1 MSQSVNF
8 GGFFWNYSRS
18 YIILRICLPK
28 RQRSTVKSKPLCRI
42 FLRKTKII
50 CFYFPQDFKI
60 IFCINFTDTVF
71 ILNYEC
77 YGSTKFCA
85 YIGKSQ
91 NCKPCLL
98 SYPIPWESQFSFTS
112 EQKKNV
118 LLKCNSEVI
127 KTASGAAG
135 SQHLRCILWD
145 TGATLI
151 FVCVWCPSHVQ
162 ISITSTL
169 ICLVWGRPFPWVYTC
184 YYSFLLFKSLLTQG
198 FPFTLHDICLWHV
211 VLEVDIAGKMLK
223 PFLFMRWK
231 ERNIIFKNHS
241 NSYW

>member
-1 MSQSVNF
+1 M
-8 GGFFWNYSRS
+8 
-18 YIILRICLPK
+18 
-28 RQRSTVKSKPLCRI
+28 
-42 FLRKTKII
+42 
-50 CFYFPQDFKI
+50 
-60 IFCINFTDTVF
+60 CINFTDTVF

-85 YIGKSQ
+85 YTGKSQ

-169 ICLVWGRPFPWVYTC
+169 ICLVWGCPFPWVCTC
-184 YYSFLLFKSLLTQG
+184 YYSFLLFKTLLTQG
-198 FPFTLHDICLWHV
+198 FPFTNFTWQLFVARGTRSWYSWKDVKTISFY
-211 VLEVDIAGKMLK
+211 EV
-223 PFLFMRWK
+223 
-231 ERNIIFKNHS
+231 ERKKHNF
-241 NSYW
+241 

>member
-1 MSQSVNF
+1 M
-8 GGFFWNYSRS
+8 
-18 YIILRICLPK
+18 
-28 RQRSTVKSKPLCRI
+28 
-42 FLRKTKII
+42 
-50 CFYFPQDFKI
+50 
-60 IFCINFTDTVF
+60 VF

-77 YGSTKFCA
+77 YGLTKFCA
-85 YIGKSQ
+85 YMGKSL

-98 SYPIPWESQFSFTS
+98 SYPIPWESQFSFMS

-169 ICLVWGRPFPWVYTC
+169 ICLVWGCPFPWGYTG
-184 YYSFLLFKSLLTQG
+184 YYSFLLFKTLLTQG
-198 FPFTLHDICLWHV
+198 FSFTNFTWD
-211 VLEVDIAGKMLK
+211 
-223 PFLFMRWK
+223 LFVTCDRRSWYSWK
-231 ERNIIFKNHS
+231 DSKTISFYDVERKKNNLRKHS
-241 NSYW
+241 NSCW

>member
-1 MSQSVNF
+1 M
-8 GGFFWNYSRS
+8 
-18 YIILRICLPK
+18 
-28 RQRSTVKSKPLCRI
+28 
-42 FLRKTKII
+42 
-50 CFYFPQDFKI
+50 
-60 IFCINFTDTVF
+60 
-71 ILNYEC
+71 
-77 YGSTKFCA
+77 
-85 YIGKSQ
+85 GKSL

-98 SYPIPWESQFSFTS
+98 SYPIPWESQFSFMS

-169 ICLVWGRPFPWVYTC
+169 ICLVWGCPFPWVYTC
-184 YYSFLLFKSLLTQG
+184 YYSFLLFKSPLTQD
-198 FPFTLHDICLWHV
+198 FSFSNFTWHLFV
-211 VLEVDIAGKMLK
+211 ARDRRSWYSWKDSK
-223 PFLFMRWK
+223 PISFYEM
-231 ERNIIFKNHS
+231 ERRKN
-241 NSYW
+241 NLRKQTVAD